1 MKPRLGPLLPI
12 LLSILLF
19 GVAVFAFILPR
30 TEEAL
35 IAKKRDLLKEVTTIV
50 WNVLSSYEKQTQL
63 GQVSRSEAQTRAR
76 ERIRQ
81 LRYGQE
87 GKDYFWLVDDRAWTI
102 MHPYFPNLE
111 GRDTSNLR
119 DADGKPFLSDFV
131 RTVVENGQGYAEYSW
146 PWQNNPLRTSPKLSY
161 AKMFHPWNWII
172 GTGAYLDDVNAEMQQ
187 MRRQFTLL
195 GGLVFAAVMLL
206 YGYVSWHEY
215 RIIQRQRQAEQAAW
229 DTLEK
234 YRAVLEASPNPMVVY
249 DKVGQAAYIN
259 PAFSRVFG
267 WSPEEVIDRKIDY
280 VPPEDQA
287 ETAQAIGAV
296 YTNREGRIT
305 FESRRY
311 TRSGEILEVSIS
323 AAVFRDKTGVP
334 VGMVVSLTD
343 ISTVKRSGEKLR
355 ESEEMF
361 RALSENSPDG
371 IMRFDQNGRH
381 LYVNP
386 ALEKQAGIP
395 SRQLVGHTHR
405 DLGFP
410 EELARLWEQTIQSV
424 FELKKPNR
432 IEFQFPPGVWIDW
445 LLFPEFDDQG
455 QVKAVITSSRDI
467 SERKKAEEERRSL
480 EAHLRQAQ
488 KLEAIGTLA
497 GGIAHDFNNI
507 LGAITGNTE
516 LALLNLP
523 KDLPVRS
530 NLKRILSACER
541 AKNLTRQILTF
552 SRVTEADQKPVQVK
566 LIIKEVLK
574 LLRASLPATIDI
586 QARLTSDG
594 YVLGDPTEI
603 HQMLMNLCTNSA
615 QAMADNG
622 GTLGVSVEESWV
634 DASHEPDGHPLKPG
648 LYLAVTVS
656 DTGPGIDE
664 AVKDRIFDPFF
675 TTKAAH
681 EGTGLGLAVV
691 HGIVTK
697 MGGTITLSSRPGQGA
712 VFQILLTAIHD
723 QAAAVETPN
732 TEVPP
737 GKGEHILLVDDE
749 AALVD
754 TGARLL
760 EGLGYRVTGTT
771 APLEALEIFTTDPAG
786 FDLVITDQT
795 MPTMTGEVL
804 VGHLMKVRPDIP
816 VIVCTGY
823 SRSLTK
829 EAAERLGI
837 KALAFKP
844 LARKDLAQL
853 VRNVLDQPTFG
864 L

>member
-1 MKPRLGPLLPI
+1 MMSQVGTERDKMLDELSLGLVMVDPGDLM
-12 LLSILLF
+12 
-19 GVAVFAFILPR
+19 
-30 TEEAL
+30 AL
-35 IAKKRDLLKEVTTIV
+35 GEV
-50 WNVLSSYEKQTQL
+50 LEK
-63 GQVSRSEAQTRAR
+63 
-76 ERIRQ
+76 
-81 LRYGQE
+81 
-87 GKDYFWLVDDRAWTI
+87 
-102 MHPYFPNLE
+102 
-111 GRDTSNLR
+111 
-119 DADGKPFLSDFV
+119 
-131 RTVVENGQGYAEYSW
+131 VENLAAAFGTDGSPESRLVVDGMKRAVEAIILEKVKDKGRAMELVGQGVGLLQQIVRGPGSQFGGELA
-146 PWQNNPLRTSPKLSY
+146 
-161 AKMFHPWNWII
+161 
-172 GTGAYLDDVNAEMQQ
+172 AYLSGLKNEANIDLKPSQPSSATAE
-187 MRRQFTLL
+187 
-195 GGLVFAAVMLL
+195 GGAPSGSVAA
-206 YGYVSWHEY
+206 SP
-215 RIIQRQRQAEQAAW
+215 QAA
-229 DTLEK
+229 
-234 YRAVLEASPNPMVVY
+234 
-249 DKVGQAAYIN
+249 
-259 PAFSRVFG
+259 
-267 WSPEEVIDRKIDY
+267 
-280 VPPEDQA
+280 A
-287 ETAQAIGAV
+287 ETAAV
-296 YTNREGRIT
+296 EEPMVYDVGQDQDLFFGFIAESMEHIESIEVNIIT
-305 FESRRY
+305 LEQDPTDKETINSVFRPFHTIKGVSGFLNLRQIHSLTHDVENLLDEARNDHLAVTPAVIDVVLDAVDILKRMISDVKVTVETGEAVDSDYGVPEFLDRLHAVQQGDAPAAPETGLSPY
-311 TRSGEILEVSIS
+311 GGMKLGEILIDQNLLTEEELDRLLSAQEEARLRRLGEIVVEKGLITAQDLEDALRLQMESGGKRLGEILVESGKADPNSIS
-323 AAVFRDKTGVP
+323 QAIREQE
-334 VGMVVSLTD
+334 S
-343 ISTVKRSGEKLR
+343 LR
-355 ESEEMF
+355 EQHLGEM
-361 RALSENSPDG
+361 L
-371 IMRFDQNGRH
+371 IK
-381 LYVNP
+381 
-386 ALEKQAGIP
+386 EKQAEA
-395 SRQLVGHTHR
+395 R
-405 DLGFP
+405 DVTNALREQRKGP
-410 EELARLWEQTIQSV
+410 ESGGA
-424 FELKKPNR
+424 
-432 IEFQFPPGVWIDW
+432 
-445 LLFPEFDDQG
+445 
-455 QVKAVITSSRDI
+455 
-467 SERKKAEEERRSL
+467 
-480 EAHLRQAQ
+480 
-488 KLEAIGTLA
+488 A